1 MIFLKKPII
10 ETINYDE
17 IRQEE
22 LDKIGTIITEK
33 RLELQ
38 FDRAVISNH
47 LHIPVSILK
56 AIETADLDHLPEP
69 VFTIQLIKK
78 YANYLKLNGEELTN
92 KFSLESTP
100 KVKPKKYMFQGLN
113 FNFRLNLKPQHL
125 YIFYFLLLFF
135 SIKSLSTILESSLF
149 TQTKIP
155 QKQVIETKTNPP
167 ITSPPVNTNP
177 EAISIVEKKAEK
189 PPTPTELTV
198 KVALKDDCWVKVSVD
213 GKPTFEG
220 ILTKGTE
227 KQWVAKQKVTIR
239 AGNAGGLMV
248 SVNGEKPQE
257 FGKAGQVQENTFELP
272 TRS

>member
-1 MIFLKKPII
+1 MNFFKKSPV
-10 ETINYDE
+10 ETIDYNQ

-22 LDKIGTIITEK
+22 LNNIATLIRDKLEELDFDRTII
-33 RLELQ
+33 
-38 FDRAVISNH
+38 SNQ

-56 AIETADLDHLPEP
+56 AIENADLSHLPEP
-69 VFTIQLIKK
+69 VFTKQLIKK
-78 YANYLKLNGEELTN
+78 YADYLKLNGTKLTVNFPVELN
-92 KFSLESTP
+92 P
-100 KVKPKKYMFQGLN
+100 KPNHKQHHFRTS
-113 FNFRLNLKPQHL
+113 NFRLNLNIKPKHL
-125 YIFYFLLLFF
+125 YIFYFLILLF
-135 SIKSLSTILESSLF
+135 SIRSLSAILESSIF

-155 QKQVIETKTNPP
+155 QKEVIETNTNPP
-167 ITSPPVNTNP
+167 PPPPANNNP
-177 EAISIVEKKAEK
+177 EVIPIVEKKEEK
-189 PPTPTELTV
+189 PPTPDELSL
-198 KVALKDDCWVKVSVD
+198 KVTLKDDCWVRVTVD

-227 KQWVAKQKVTIR
+227 KEWVGKQKITIR

>member
-1 MIFLKKPII
+1 MNFFKKPVREI
-10 ETINYDE
+10 INYDE
-17 IRQEE
+17 IRQEQ
-22 LDKIGTIITEK
+22 LDSIATIITEK
-33 RLELQ
+33 RLELE

-47 LHIPVSILK
+47 LHIPISIIK
-56 AIETADLDHLPEP
+56 AIESADLAHLPEP
-69 VFTIQLIKK
+69 VFTKQIIRK
-78 YANYLKLNGEELTN
+78 YANYLKLNGEELTE
-92 KFSLESTP
+92 KFPLESMA
-100 KVKPKKYMFQGLN
+100 KFKAKKYIFQGLK
-113 FNFRLNLKPQHL
+113 FNLRLNIKPQHL

-155 QKQVIETKTNPP
+155 QKQVIETNTNPP
-167 ITSPPVNTNP
+167 IPTPPVTTNP
-177 EAISIVEKKAEK
+177 EAISIVEKKEEK
-189 PPTPTELTV
+189 PPTATKLTV
-198 KVALKDDCWVKVSVD
+198 KVNLKDDSWMKVSVD

-227 KQWVAKQKVTIR
+227 KQWVAKQKITIR

>member
-1 MIFLKKPII
+1 MNFFKKPTI

-22 LDKIGTIITEK
+22 LDKIGIIITEK
-33 RLELQ
+33 CLELE

-56 AIETADLDHLPEP
+56 AIETADLAHLPEP

-113 FNFRLNLKPQHL
+113 FNFKLNLKPQYL

-155 QKQVIETKTNPP
+155 QKQVIETKINPP
-167 ITSPPVNTNP
+167 IPSPPVNPNP
-177 EAISIVEKKAEK
+177 EAISIVEKKEEK

-248 SVNGEKPQE
+248 SVNSEKPQE

-272 TRS
+272 ARS